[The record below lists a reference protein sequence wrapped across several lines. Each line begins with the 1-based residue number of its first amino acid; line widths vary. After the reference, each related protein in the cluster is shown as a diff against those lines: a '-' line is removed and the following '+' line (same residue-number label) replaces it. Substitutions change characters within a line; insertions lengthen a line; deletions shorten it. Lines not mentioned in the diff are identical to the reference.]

1 MEDVGRESGE
11 NGVSEVGVGRFMKKG
26 VVMNVCLAKSS
37 ITQCLNHVH
46 WVMYFVNHRQPQGE
60 QFQWKAWGRDNC
72 RAFGER
78 KERNKTVGGRG
89 REAEVQ
95 VAAAERSCPL
105 GPRGGITGREWAV
118 LRTVASSSIN
128 RGRTVKASQGA

>member
-11 NGVSEVGVGRFMKKG
+11 NGVSEVKGIGRFMKKG

-46 WVMYFVNHRQPQGE
+46 RIMYFVNHHQPQGE
-60 QFQWKAWGRDNC
+60 QCQWKAWGRDNC

-78 KERNKTVGGRG
+78 KERNKMVEQVKHRCRLLELRGCVLWASEVLSQDRSGR
-89 REAEVQ
+89 
-95 VAAAERSCPL
+95 C
-105 GPRGGITGREWAV
+105 
-118 LRTVASSSIN
+118 
-128 RGRTVKASQGA
+128 